1 MKVSILWHKW
11 MFDGSAGPYRS
22 TRWYIRRERLRIV
35 SSISGYILLLVNQ
48 KRVGAYFD
56 KDIKKY
62 RDKLFGGRWPKNA
75 DEFNAF
81 VDQICEREY
90 HQTPEI
96 FYRIIQALYYY
107 DTTPREVPM
116 REIQRE
122 SIYNHIAKL
131 ETPYAGSIVRRLFR
145 EIEDLIR
152 RAIR

>member
-1 MKVSILWHKW
+1 
-11 MFDGSAGPYRS
+11 MFEGSACTPGCL
-22 TRWYIRRERLRIV
+22 RWAVRRERLRIV
-35 SSISGYILLLVNQ
+35 SFFSGYILLLVNQ
-48 KRVGAYFD
+48 KRIGAYFD
-56 KDIKKY
+56 KEIKKY
-62 RDKLFGGRWPKNA
+62 RDRLFGGRWPKKA

-81 VDQICEREY
+81 VDQICERED

-107 DTTPREVPM
+107 DETYPREAPM

-131 ETPYAGSIVRRLFR
+131 ETPYAGAIVRRLFR
-145 EIEDLIR
+145 EIETLIR